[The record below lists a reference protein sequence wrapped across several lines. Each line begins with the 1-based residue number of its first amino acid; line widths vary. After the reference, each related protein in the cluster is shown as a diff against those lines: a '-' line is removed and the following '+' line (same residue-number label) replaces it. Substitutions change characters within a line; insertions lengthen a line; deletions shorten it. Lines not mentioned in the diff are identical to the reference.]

1 MLRLTAKT
9 MSGKIPGDQPEE
21 GINGCGEKDFEEKK
35 RFIMMQYFFSCRF
48 EQYELNTVYYQAHS
62 IYVQFLLLM

>member
-21 GINGCGEKDFEEKK
+21 GINGCGEKDFEKK
-35 RFIMMQYFFSCRF
+35 TFYHDAIFF
-48 EQYELNTVYYQAHS
+48 
-62 IYVQFLLLM
+62 LM